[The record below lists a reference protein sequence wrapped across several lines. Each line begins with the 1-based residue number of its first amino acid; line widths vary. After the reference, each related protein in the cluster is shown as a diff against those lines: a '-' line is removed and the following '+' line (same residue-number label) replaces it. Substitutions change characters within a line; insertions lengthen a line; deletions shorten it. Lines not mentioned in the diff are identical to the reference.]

1 MQQHTTSRP
10 ASSSP
15 AWEELE
21 AWVRA
26 QIQQLVQALLEAE
39 IAELLGRARHQRR
52 EAVDAAPGYRNGYGK
67 PRHLTLGCGTITV
80 RRPRVRGLDAR
91 FESRL
96 LPLFARRT
104 REVSALLPELY
115 LHGLSEGDFDLALRG
130 LLGEGA
136 PISAATVARLKDR
149 WQAEWEAWR
158 TQRLDDLEV
167 VYLWVDGIDVKAGLE
182 REKAALLVVLAGC
195 SDGRKVVVA
204 VTPGYRE
211 STESW
216 AAVLRDLRGRGMN
229 GPRLV
234 VGDGHL
240 GIWGALRTV
249 YPDAAEQ
256 RCWNH
261 KVLNVLDK
269 LPRTQHA
276 AARPLLSAI
285 AYAETRNEAERHRAR
300 FEAWCRQRGFTAA
313 AETLTRDWER
323 MVTFYQFPRAHW
335 VHLRTTNIVE
345 RPLAVLRLR
354 TDAAKRYKRVDR
366 ATAVIWKML
375 MVAQQKF
382 RRLNAPEL
390 LKQVYLG
397 VQYADGNAEHSEG
410 GRRLIPFTHLLTR
423 PPPVINV
430 SFLSG

>member
-1 MQQHTTSRP
+1 MQQHTTPRP

-15 AWEELE
+15 TWENLE
-21 AWVRA
+21 AWARA
-26 QIQQLVQALLEAE
+26 QIQQVVQAMLAAE
-39 IAELLGRARHQRR
+39 IADLLGRARHQRR
-52 EAVDAAPGYRNGYGK
+52 QAVDAAPGYRNGYGK
-67 PRHLTLGCGTITV
+67 PRRLTLGCGTITV
-80 RRPRVRGLDAR
+80 RRPRVRGLEER
-91 FESRL
+91 FTSRI

-104 REVSALLPELY
+104 QEVSALLPELY

-130 LLGEGA
+130 LLGDNA
-136 PISAATVARLKDR
+136 PVSAATVARLKDR
-149 WQAEWEAWR
+149 WQAEWDAWR
-158 TQRLDDLEV
+158 AQRLDDLEV
-167 VYLWVDGIDVKAGLE
+167 VYLWVDGIYVKAGLE
-182 REKAALLVVLAGC
+182 REKAALLVVVAGC

-204 VTPGYRE
+204 VTPGHRE

-216 AAVLRDLRGRGMN
+216 SAVLRDLRARGMPC
-229 GPRLV
+229 PRVV

-240 GIWGALRTV
+240 GVWGALRNV

-269 LPRTQHA
+269 LPRAQHV
-276 AARPLLSAI
+276 AARPMLSAI
-285 AYAETRNEAERHRAR
+285 AYAQTRSEAERHRAR
-300 FEAWCRQRGFTAA
+300 FEEWCRKRGHPAA

-323 MVTFYQFPRAHW
+323 MVTFYRFPREHW

-345 RPLAVLRLR
+345 SPLAALRLR

-397 VQYADGNAEHSEG
+397 VEYEDGIE
-410 GRRLIPFTHLLTR
+410 ITR
-423 PPPVINV
+423 KEVAA
-430 SFLSG
+430 